1 MEKCIEK
8 TDVRVSS
15 KQHNLQ
21 GYLIPREHGGWSV
34 LFIPATI
41 GAVAAGRFNIQLLLF
56 FISTFFFYLARHP
69 LSVYIKKWKHGGEE
83 KGVLLTISVIYLIS
97 GFLFFIPLLLYWKLY
112 LLIPL
117 GILVIISTI
126 YYLFYIVPS
135 SLERSWGAEIIG
147 ILTLCLSAIGSYY
160 VCKSSIKIQSIYLF
174 ILCALYFTG
183 PVFYVKMM
191 IEFLK
196 VKGKDTL
203 ELKKLKIS
211 CLTYHIIC
219 VILSFFLS
227 LIAEIPRLFTI
238 AFIPPLIKVILS
250 TISKQPIPIRN
261 LGYREVFHSILFL
274 IIASLSLIYQNRYD

>member
-1 MEKCIEK
+1 M
-8 TDVRVSS
+8 
-15 KQHNLQ
+15 
-21 GYLIPREHGGWSV
+21 

-41 GAVAAGRFNIQLLLF
+41 GAVAAGRFNVQLLLF
-56 FISTFFFYLARHP
+56 LISTFFFYLARHP
-69 LSVYIKKWKHGGEE
+69 LSIFIKKWKHGGEE
-83 KGVLLTISVIYLIS
+83 KGILLTVAAIYLIS
-97 GFLFFIPLLLYWKLY
+97 GFLFFIPLVLYWKLY

-147 ILTLCLSAIGSYY
+147 VLTLCLSVLASYY
-160 VCKSSIKIQSIYLF
+160 VCRSSITNQSIYLY
-174 ILCALYFTG
+174 ILCTLYFTG

-191 IEFLK
+191 IEVIK
-196 VKGKDTL
+196 VKGKDIS
-203 ELKKLKIS
+203 ELKWLKIS
-211 CLTYHIIC
+211 CLTYHIMC

-227 LIAEIPRLFTI
+227 LFAEIPRLFTI

-250 TISKQPIPIRN
+250 TISKQPVPIRK

-274 IIASLSLIYQNRYD
+274 FIACVSLIYQNK